1 MDQVT
6 EALDILRDLQTRVA
20 RIEKAL
26 PASQPQPIVA
36 EPPPSGGIYDFK
48 RPPVGTPRY
57 GLGVRMAVADGAELV
72 KRAQHGVRWKGDL
85 ALGAADEDA
94 AWAEIGAIQAGDP
107 EVIRVYAESGADPEM
122 IGTALLLGLIDPIR
136 YDAQYFGAYV
146 EKRRALVG
154 KTPQSWLENEFA
166 IARGGA
172 VVSGGDA
179 PE

>member
-1 MDQVT
+1 MDPVA
-6 EALDILRDLQTRVA
+6 EALDILRDLQTRVG

-26 PASQPQPIVA
+26 PASQPQPVSA

-48 RPPVGTPRY
+48 RPPVGTPPY
-57 GLGVRMAVADGAELV
+57 GLGIRMAVADGAELV
-72 KRAQHGVRWKGDL
+72 KRAQHHVGWKGDIRL
-85 ALGAADEDA
+85 DGAAADA
-94 AWAEIGAIQAGDP
+94 AWAEIHAIQAGDP

-122 IGTALLLGLIDPIR
+122 IGVALLLGLVEPIR
-136 YDAQYFGAYV
+136 YDSTYFGVYV
-146 EKRRALVG
+146 EKRRRLVG
-154 KTPQSWLENEFA
+154 FNPQSWLENEFA